1 MQKQVPTS
9 GNGEAL
15 VVWEEQALF
24 RTSYLVTTT
33 SECRKALWSLW
44 RRRAVASPLKWTAM
58 TVGARSMDSHT
69 NRRRS
74 HDPYRDN
81 QWAHH
86 PVIGIRNLPHQL
98 EVTLDVL
105 Q

>member
-1 MQKQVPTS
+1 MQKQDPTS

-15 VVWEEQALF
+15 VVWEEQVLF
-24 RTSYLVTTT
+24 RTSYLVTTN
-33 SECRKALWSLW
+33 SACRKALWSLW
-44 RRRAVASPLKWTAM
+44 RRRAVSSPLKWTAM

-74 HDPYRDN
+74 QDHYRDS

-86 PVIGIRNLPHQL
+86 RVIGIRSLPHQP
-98 EVTLDVL
+98 EVTLDAL